1 MSAMIEKCSG
11 WCESLEEEY
20 LTHKVGEGYLMSI
33 TWEVLKD
40 KWKFSKMENE
50 ESSRGQEQYQ

>member
-50 ESSRGQEQYQ
+50 E

>member
-1 MSAMIEKCSG
+1 MSAMIEKRPG
-11 WCESLEEEY
+11 KCERLEEEY

-33 TWEVLKD
+33 TREVLKD

-50 ESSRGQEQYQ
+50 E